1 MSASPMN
8 LTNLNR
14 ELQAK
19 IKTLEDT
26 NQRLEKDNLRL
37 KSDYEKAFGYAQNYL
52 NQLEKFEKNFQDKEL
67 LYHETKTQNVQLKKD
82 LESKEAFLTEV
93 KQETLERQQSDEDLI
108 DTLEK
113 DLESKQ
119 EIINDLKIQLASQIH
134 SNNEN
139 DKMVKA
145 LQAEIDIYKSQ
156 LNEKN
161 TIINELELN
170 LSNEKKAHLDNVN
183 ELEKYSNDLEIK
195 YLKQLNEKDDKF
207 KNEIEQFQAKED
219 HLKQEYEIA
228 KNLNLKHHLSPDTT
242 VSVPEKAVLDKR
254 TPRKSRN
261 FSVKIISYLTKM
273 FNDNKYL
280 NEETLAKIKI
290 KTNLEEN
297 QIIQWFI
304 TKRLRKH

>member
-26 NQRLEKDNLRL
+26 NRKLEKDNLRL

-139 DKMVKA
+139 D
-145 LQAEIDIYKSQ
+145 IYKSQ

-170 LSNEKKAHLDNVN
+170 LSNEKKAHLDN
-183 ELEKYSNDLEIK
+183 LEKHSIQK
-195 YLKQLNEKDDKF
+195 YFRRILQ
-207 KNEIEQFQAKED
+207 
-219 HLKQEYEIA
+219 
-228 KNLNLKHHLSPDTT
+228 
-242 VSVPEKAVLDKR
+242 
-254 TPRKSRN
+254 
-261 FSVKIISYLTKM
+261 
-273 FNDNKYL
+273 
-280 NEETLAKIKI
+280 I
-290 KTNLEEN
+290 KTLFL
-297 QIIQWFI
+297 IHHKFYF
-304 TKRLRKH
+304 

>member
-170 LSNEKKAHLDNVN
+170 LSNEKKAHLDN
-183 ELEKYSNDLEIK
+183 LEKHSIQK
-195 YLKQLNEKDDKF
+195 YFRRILQ
-207 KNEIEQFQAKED
+207 
-219 HLKQEYEIA
+219 
-228 KNLNLKHHLSPDTT
+228 
-242 VSVPEKAVLDKR
+242 
-254 TPRKSRN
+254 
-261 FSVKIISYLTKM
+261 
-273 FNDNKYL
+273 
-280 NEETLAKIKI
+280 I
-290 KTNLEEN
+290 KTLFL
-297 QIIQWFI
+297 IHHKFYF
-304 TKRLRKH
+304 

>member
-26 NQRLEKDNLRL
+26 NRKLEKDNLRL

-134 SNNEN
+134 SNNEY
-139 DKMVKA
+139 
-145 LQAEIDIYKSQ
+145 DIYKSQ

-170 LSNEKKAHLDNVN
+170 LSNEKKAHLDN
-183 ELEKYSNDLEIK
+183 LEKHSIQK
-195 YLKQLNEKDDKF
+195 YFRRILQ
-207 KNEIEQFQAKED
+207 
-219 HLKQEYEIA
+219 
-228 KNLNLKHHLSPDTT
+228 
-242 VSVPEKAVLDKR
+242 
-254 TPRKSRN
+254 
-261 FSVKIISYLTKM
+261 
-273 FNDNKYL
+273 
-280 NEETLAKIKI
+280 I
-290 KTNLEEN
+290 KTLFL
-297 QIIQWFI
+297 IHHKFYF
-304 TKRLRKH
+304 